1 MNFFRLWFYKNIS
14 SINYLV
20 IFLFFIYAVFI
31 TRFHYDGHHIGLIYS
46 NSLDLINNKLPYK
59 DIFIQYGLLTTIINS
74 LILLIFNDKIFFII
88 LFNSI
93 FYSFGILFIS
103 KTIKQFTDVKLAL
116 ISTIIILFNHPI
128 PWLPWANYIAFFF
141 ISIGLFL
148 LSKNK
153 KNYFII
159 GLLFGASI
167 LSRQD
172 FFFPIFVSIIIFCLF
187 LLFQNYKFE
196 LKKTTLFL
204 LGLLFPLSIFITYLF
219 SVNLFYYWI
228 EYLSLPN
235 IYLEIYKTSISK
247 LILEYIIFFTSESF
261 FSFIIIPQYFLI
273 SIILIFNTIILFL
286 FIFKKIKINKEILFI
301 LLIGNFLSAVSLKIE
316 LFRLY
321 TSVIFG
327 LIGLLYFI
335 NRIINND
342 LRKKLLLLLLLPS
355 FFSFCF
361 YPMGNNNSFKKINF
375 NSSNLII
382 DSVNF
387 DYLVLPEQKIKIINI
402 INNLSKKCDVNYLEN
417 LTWDSIYSTIGNYD
431 RIRAFPYAQFSEFN
445 YKQNDLIENIKNP
458 NLSFINLINN
468 EIKNSNIILLITGNN
483 NHYKK
488 DKIILGSN
496 YNMIEIDEKN
506 IKGKPQILRIYYP
519 NKCNI

>member
-20 IFLFFIYAVFI
+20 IFLFFIYAIFI

-116 ISTIIILFNHPI
+116 FSTIIILFNHPI
-128 PWLPWANYIAFFF
+128 PWLPWSNYIAFFF

-159 GLLFGASI
+159 GFLFGASI

-187 LLFQNYKFE
+187 LLVQNYKFE
-196 LKKTTLFL
+196 LKKTTLFF
-204 LGLLFPLSIFITYLF
+204 LGLLFPLSMFITYLF
-219 SVNLFYYWI
+219 SLNLFDYWI

-235 IYLEIYKTSISK
+235 IYLEIYKTSINK
-247 LILEYIIFFTSESF
+247 LILEYIFFFTSESF
-261 FSFIIIPQYFLI
+261 FFFHCNST
-273 SIILIFNTIILFL
+273 IFF
-286 FIFKKIKINKEILFI
+286 
-301 LLIGNFLSAVSLKIE
+301 
-316 LFRLY
+316 
-321 TSVIFG
+321 
-327 LIGLLYFI
+327 
-335 NRIINND
+335 
-342 LRKKLLLLLLLPS
+342 
-355 FFSFCF
+355 
-361 YPMGNNNSFKKINF
+361 NF
-375 NSSNLII
+375 NYF
-382 DSVNF
+382 NF
-387 DYLVLPEQKIKIINI
+387 
-402 INNLSKKCDVNYLEN
+402 
-417 LTWDSIYSTIGNYD
+417 
-431 RIRAFPYAQFSEFN
+431 
-445 YKQNDLIENIKNP
+445 
-458 NLSFINLINN
+458 
-468 EIKNSNIILLITGNN
+468 
-483 NHYKK
+483 
-488 DKIILGSN
+488 
-496 YNMIEIDEKN
+496 
-506 IKGKPQILRIYYP
+506 
-519 NKCNI
+519 